1 MKRALLLWKDRAI
14 TVNTV
19 QEACG
24 AGCSIKLKVREN
36 KSTGKKTTAYAAFS
50 GTHWK
55 DDTNRFLKSTMTL
68 SAKEMDKVTDLAKV
82 ATKKVMK
89 TEERASVMPIDNN
102 DDDNNVILCNGSE
115 SSESTHEDGADAVP
129 VLQWRNRCKFSH
141 FLSHYMSNIAFKLL
155 KQRDQ

>member
-1 MKRALLLWKDRAI
+1 
-14 TVNTV
+14 
-19 QEACG
+19 
-24 AGCSIKLKVREN
+24 
-36 KSTGKKTTAYAAFS
+36 
-50 GTHWK
+50 
-55 DDTNRFLKSTMTL
+55 MTL
-68 SAKEMDKVTDLAKV
+68 SAEEMDKVTDLAKV